1 MKKTL
6 YLVIF
11 LTVFALAFFITY
23 NYKENNK
30 YNFKANSINGKVSL
44 KSFKNKYKIIY
55 FGYTFCPDICPIT
68 LALAGTILDEI
79 NAKDVVV
86 LFVTLD
92 PLRDELKAT
101 DEYAKYF
108 YKNSYGLKL
117 NENEL
122 QKMAKNY
129 GVKYEKVAL
138 EDSAMGYSVA
148 HSSSLYLFDKN
159 DNLVQEVSNLT
170 YEEVKSSLINLL
182 KINP

>member
-1 MKKTL
+1 MKKIL
-6 YLVIF
+6 YLVMFMLIF
-11 LTVFALAFFITY
+11 TSAFFITY
-23 NYKENNK
+23 NYKESNK
-30 YNFKANSINGKVSL
+30 YNFEANSINGKVSL

-68 LALAGTILDEI
+68 LALAGTILDELK
-79 NAKDVVV
+79 ADDVVV

-92 PLRDELKAT
+92 PKRDEIKAT

-117 NENEL
+117 SEDKL

-129 GVKYEKVAL
+129 GVKYEEVAL
-138 EDSAMGYSVA
+138 EDSAMEYSVA

-159 DNLVQEVSNLT
+159 NNFVKEVSNLT
-170 YEEVKSSLINLL
+170 YEEVKLSLINLL